1 MEETDLLLKE
11 LEGFKAERERI
22 KTLVG
27 RIGGQTSNRQDLA
40 ISIVFL
46 LIVVIVFILDF
57 LRGAFGIM
65 IPGVPFGLLEE
76 VALLL
81 ISLKIIWMI
90 HCQTKIDHFQ
100 FWILNSIE
108 FQLTEV
114 LNKVKELEE
123 EIHGASGKAGAAG
136 AAGRKPPRAPRQPRG

>member
-1 MEETDLLLKE
+1 MEETDLLIKE
-11 LEGFKAERERI
+11 LDGFKAERERI
-22 KTLVG
+22 KALVG
-27 RIGGQTSNRQDLA
+27 RIGGQTSSRQDLA
-40 ISIVFL
+40 INIVFL
-46 LIVVIVFILDF
+46 LIVVTVFILDF
-57 LRGAFGIM
+57 LRGVFGVT

-90 HCQTKIDHFQ
+90 HRQTKIDHFQ

-114 LNKVKELEE
+114 LNKVKELEK
-123 EIHGASGKAGAAG
+123 EIHGAAGKFGK
-136 AAGRKPPRAPRQPRG
+136 AGRKPPPQPRG